1 MVELNF
7 FKLFYKKSYFEK
19 ALAAEPN
26 LLCAAITVNK
36 MKKQEIISVLYE
48 LYKITGF
55 RMSLHDV
62 NFVEIA
68 AYPPEKLP
76 LCARIH
82 SVASELERCA
92 ACDKE
97 AFRMVHER
105 KETVIYKC
113 RYGLTE
119 AVSPLYNF
127 GILTGYLMMG
137 QISDGKTEP
146 QTVIR
151 SLEKL
156 GIGTDEAA
164 ELLKNTKTVPEDMIR
179 SYVKIMT
186 LCAQYLTLSNA
197 MPGARPTV
205 AEAARKYIHDNLNKK
220 ITINEICSSVGCS
233 KTTLI
238 AAFKKE
244 FGITVNT
251 AVTKEK
257 MQEAEKLLSAGN
269 LSINE
274 VARATGFYDQ
284 SYFSKVFSAE
294 YGVPPS
300 EYRKDLRE

>member
-1 MVELNF
+1 
-7 FKLFYKKSYFEK
+7 
-19 ALAAEPN
+19 
-26 LLCAAITVNK
+26 

-82 SVASELERCA
+82 SIKGEYEKCA

-97 AFRMVHER
+97 AFCKVDEQ

-137 QISDGKTEP
+137 QIRGDKTEAEAV
-146 QTVIR
+146 TEA
-151 SLEKL
+151 LEKL
-156 GIGTDEAA
+156 GIEKNEAR
-164 ELLKNTKTVPEDMIR
+164 EFVENTKTVPEDMIR

-186 LCAQYLTLSNA
+186 VCAQYLTLSNA
-197 MPGARPTV
+197 MPGAKPTV
-205 AEAARKYIHDNLNKK
+205 AEATRKYI
-220 ITINEICSSVGCS
+220 
-233 KTTLI
+233 
-238 AAFKKE
+238 A
-244 FGITVNT
+244 NT
-251 AVTKEK
+251 AI
-257 MQEAEKLLSAGN
+257 MGCHILLCNGK
-269 LSINE
+269 
-274 VARATGFYDQ
+274 RD
-284 SYFSKVFSAE
+284 K
-294 YGVPPS
+294 
-300 EYRKDLRE
+300 

>member
-1 MVELNF
+1 
-7 FKLFYKKSYFEK
+7 
-19 ALAAEPN
+19 
-26 LLCAAITVNK
+26 

-68 AYPPEKLP
+68 AYPPDKLP

-82 SVASELERCA
+82 SVKGEYEKCA

-97 AFRMVHER
+97 AFRQVGE
-105 KETVIYKC
+105 KKDTVIYKC

-137 QISDGKTEP
+137 QIKGDKTD
-146 QTVIR
+146 TVAVR
-151 SLEKL
+151 DSLTKL
-156 GIGTDEAA
+156 GVTDSEAQ
-164 ELLKNTKTVPEDMIR
+164 EYLENTKTVPEDMIR

-186 LCAQYLTLSNA
+186 VCAQYLTLSNA
-197 MPGARPTV
+197 MPGAKPTV
-205 AEAARKYIHDNLNKK
+205 AEAARKYINNNLDKK
-220 ITINEICSSVGCS
+220 ITINDICSSIGCS

-244 FGITVNT
+244 FGITVN
-251 AVTKEK
+251 AAITKEK
-257 MQEAEKLLSAGN
+257 MEMAKNLLTSGT

-274 VARATGFYDQ
+274 IARATGFYDQ

-294 YGVPPS
+294 YGITPS
-300 EYRKDLRE
+300 EFRKDF